1 MPAPPNLPAALF
13 RHAASHPEEPWLF
26 QAEGWDWRWHCW
38 GAVAREVLAR
48 VEGLAG
54 IAAGSRYA
62 FAYTARPEDV
72 VLDLAVQAAGLVA
85 APTASPPPEPS
96 PLTPLPPPPF
106 PPHRERGKQQEE
118 SRTFFSFSP
127 SSPGEGG
134 REGAGEEGRGG
145 EGGGGAVVFRDG
157 QLLELTA
164 SDLIATAERLQEQI
178 GPPGGRD
185 IIVLGGALEIPEE
198 RAMLSW
204 ATLAG
209 AAVVLE
215 PNPALRVATAA
226 WVRPTVF
233 HGTAAEL
240 RSLQTWA
247 EKEKK
252 GWLRRGPRLPFR
264 RLRTVLLAGS
274 EALRLEEEAFWAERG
289 VRNRRLTDLMDEL
302 RGSHPAS

>member
-48 VEGLAG
+48 AEGLAG

-62 FAYTARPEDV
+62 FAYAARPEDV
-72 VLDLAVQAAGLVA
+72 IFDLAVQAAGLVA
-85 APTASPPPEPS
+85 APTASPPPPS
-96 PLTPLPPPPF
+96 PPVPLSLT
-106 PPHRERGKQQEE
+106 
-118 SRTFFSFSP
+118 
-127 SSPGEGG
+127 GEGG
-134 REGAGEEGRGG
+134 PFTADVAEQDASSRQYAFIGVPPRPSGRGG
-145 EGGGGAVVFRDG
+145 QGVRGAGGAVVVRNG
-157 QLLELTA
+157 QPVELSA
-164 SDLIATAERLQEQI
+164 PELIATAERIQDQL
-178 GPPGGRD
+178 GPTRGRD
-185 IIVLGGALEIPEE
+185 IIVLGGSLEIPDE

-233 HGTAAEL
+233 HGTVAEL
-240 RSLQTWA
+240 AALRSWV

-252 GWLRRGPRLPFR
+252 GWLRRRPRLPFR
-264 RLRTVLLAGS
+264 RLRAVLITGS
-274 EALRLEEEAFWAERG
+274 EMLPSEGEAFWRERG
-289 VRNRRLTDLMDEL
+289 V
-302 RGSHPAS
+302 GVGKI